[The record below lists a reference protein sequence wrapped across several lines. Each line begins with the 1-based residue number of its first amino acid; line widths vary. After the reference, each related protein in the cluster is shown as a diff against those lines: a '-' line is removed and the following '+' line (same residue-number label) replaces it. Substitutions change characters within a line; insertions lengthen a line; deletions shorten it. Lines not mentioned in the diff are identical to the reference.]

1 MADGAAVSAWRT
13 IQEAISGG
21 AAGGRANSG
30 AAGADM
36 GEKRVIVQV
45 GHCGVSVGADGIVP
59 ALRERLGG
67 VALTVAGC
75 DGACFAAPTVL
86 VQNAAG
92 GWTRVE
98 RVDVAAGGV
107 ERIIAAM
114 ESADG
119 GGGAGADGADT
130 ENSESARFL
139 SAQSRIALDGC
150 GAMDAEGAGDYLAG
164 GGYSALAKAL
174 DMGAEGVIAEVKA
187 SGLRGR
193 GGAYFPAGL
202 KWEGARKVRAE
213 RRYMVVNC
221 EEGEPGLFKDRH
233 LMEGVPH
240 RVVEGALIAAFAAGA
255 EEIVFYVNAEANLSA
270 RRLARAIADAERAGF
285 IGEDVLGGGFSVSAE
300 IRRGAGGY
308 VCGDETTLLNTVEGY
323 RREPRVKPPF
333 PTESGLWGMP
343 TVINNAETLAN
354 VPFIIGRGA
363 DAFAAVGDGR
373 NAGTKII
380 NLSGAVRRAGLVEVP
395 FGTTLREIALGF
407 GGGAPAGRELA
418 ALAVGGPSSGLF
430 PLSMLDT
437 PIAPG
442 FLHESGVMLGAG
454 GVIAVGGELDA
465 AGAALSLARYNA
477 DESCGKCAP
486 CREGTPRMAESL
498 ARVARGAAADGE
510 ADDLARLARTVN
522 AASLCGLGQA
532 AGNPVLSWMRFFG
545 EGR

>member
-1 MADGAAVSAWRT
+1 MMADNDGAAVSAWRT
-13 IQEAISGG
+13 IADAATRG
-21 AAGGRANSG
+21 AAGD
-30 AAGADM
+30 GADM
-36 GEKRVIVQV
+36 DKKRVVVQV
-45 GHCGVSVGADGIVP
+45 GHCGVSVGADEIVP

-67 VALTVAGC
+67 DTALTVAGC

-86 VQNAAG
+86 VRNAAG
-92 GWTRVE
+92 ARIRVE
-98 RVDVAAGGV
+98 RADASTDGV

-114 ESADG
+114 ESVD
-119 GGGAGADGADT
+119 GGGAGADGD
-130 ENSESARFL
+130 SESEAARFL
-139 SAQSRIALDGC
+139 SAQRRIALDGI
-150 GAMDAEGAGDYLAG
+150 GEMDAENIGGYLAR

-174 DMGAEGVIAEVKA
+174 DMGVEGVIAEVKA

-202 KWEGARKVRAE
+202 KWEGARAVRAE

-233 LMEGVPH
+233 LMEGAPH
-240 RVVEGALIAAFAAGA
+240 RIVEGALIAAFAAGA
-255 EEIVFYVNAEANLSA
+255 GEVVFYVNAEAGLSA
-270 RRLARAIADAERAGF
+270 RRLARAVADAERAGF
-285 IGEDVLGGGFSVSAE
+285 IGEGVLGSGFSVSAE

-354 VPFIIGRGA
+354 APFIVGEGA
-363 DAFAAVGDGR
+363 DAFAAAGDGR

-395 FGTTLREIALGF
+395 FGTTLREIAFGF

-437 PIAPG
+437 PISPG
-442 FLHESGVMLGAG
+442 FLDDSGVMLGAG
-454 GVIAVGGELDA
+454 GVVAVDDAVGA
-465 AGAALSLARYNA
+465 ANAALNLARYNA

-498 ARVARGAAADGE
+498 ARIAGAEAADGE
-510 ADDLARLARTVN
+510 SDDLARLARTVN

-545 EGR
+545 DVG